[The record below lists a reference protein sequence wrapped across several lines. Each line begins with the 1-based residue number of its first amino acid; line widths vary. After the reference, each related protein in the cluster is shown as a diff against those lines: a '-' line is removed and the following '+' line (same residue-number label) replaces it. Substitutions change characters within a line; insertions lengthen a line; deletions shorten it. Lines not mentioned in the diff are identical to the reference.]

1 MNLRLPETDYEV
13 QRGKTI
19 EKKEDEMKQDKVR
32 RKKTRRIIGCFLIAS
47 ALLVS
52 TLPEMTLAATV
63 PTEAELKAK
72 IAKEEQNIKDYTAQV
87 ARDEQAYEDAVAA
100 RDAAAASKEQAAVQL
115 EKDKL
120 TLDTQAKA
128 YVDGKIK
135 EAWNARDKESFAND
149 NGSRFII
156 EHSDGTI
163 TYDNAYER
171 FLSANRVAEVRS
183 SSYYNSIISA
193 YEQKYGAGTFDRA
206 YTSALGYHNMMRALE
221 LLDECNS
228 IRASREE
235 LAKYYVGVKGVSV
248 PANVPQLRISPYMMT
263 GSAMCATLVSCQ
275 DPTEHIY
282 GAGSMG
288 GNGNSQII
296 QSAQK
301 RDDRDTI
308 RIADPYG
315 ALWTNENALKRQA
328 HNSAI
333 ANARSN
339 ATGIAIINPN
349 PYKAKAVFC
358 QDFTELNTSRW
369 KTYSVEEYRK
379 GLMESCRLMLI
390 VYNARAKAYDRCCET
405 YKNAVTAVND
415 AYNAL
420 QQSKK
425 DLFFANSHYKSYNS
439 QYESLYG
446 NKPATTQPSTQTP
459 VTTQPSTQAPKAD
472 STVLKKPAIKKVR
485 VKKTSATVTLKSA
498 GTGCKY
504 QYQVRK
510 VGKSKWTSKKSA
522 KTTVTFKKLQKN
534 SKYKVRAR
542 VYKKING
549 TTKYGPWRTVTVKT
563 TKKGSKTY
571 KY

>member
-1 MNLRLPETDYEV
+1 
-13 QRGKTI
+13 
-19 EKKEDEMKQDKVR
+19 MKQNR
-32 RKKTRRIIGCFLIAS
+32 IRSRKTSRIIGCFLIAS

-52 TLPEMTLAATV
+52 TLPEMTLAATL
-63 PTEAELKAK
+63 PTEEELKAK

-87 ARDEQAYEDAVAA
+87 ARDEQAYKDAGAA
-100 RDAAAASKEQAAVQL
+100 REAAAADRDWAAEQL

-120 TLDTQAKA
+120 TLDLQARA
-128 YVDGKIK
+128 YADGKIR
-135 EAWNARDKESFAND
+135 EAWNAGDKEAFAKD
-149 NGSRFII
+149 SGSRFII
-156 EHSDGTI
+156 EHSNGTI

-171 FLSANRVAEVRS
+171 FLSANRVANAKS
-183 SSYYNSIISA
+183 SSSYNSIISA
-193 YEQKYGAGTFDRA
+193 YEEKYGAGTFDRA

-235 LAKYYVGVKGVSV
+235 LAKYYVDVEGVSV
-248 PANVPQLRISPYMMT
+248 PDNVQQLRISPYMMT

-275 DPTEHIY
+275 NPTGHIY
-282 GAGSMG
+282 SAGSLG
-288 GNGNSQII
+288 GNGHDQII

-301 RDDRDTI
+301 SDDRTTI
-308 RIADPYG
+308 TLGDPYS
-315 ALWTNENALKRQA
+315 ALWSSENARKMQA

-333 ANARSN
+333 ADEDYT

-349 PYKAKAVFC
+349 PYKSKAVFC
-358 QDFTELNTSRW
+358 QDFTTLDTSRW
-369 KTYSVEEYRK
+369 KTYSVEEYRN
-379 GLMESCRLMLI
+379 GLTKSCQLKLT
-390 VYNARAKAYDRCCET
+390 VYNTRAKGYDRYCET
-405 YKNAVTAVND
+405 YKNAVTAEVD
-415 AYNAL
+415 AFNAL

-425 DLFFANSHYKSYNS
+425 DLVFANSNYKSYKS

-459 VTTQPSTQAPKAD
+459 AATQPSTQSPKASQPSPQAPKAD
-472 STVLKKPAIKKVR
+472 STVLKKPVIKKVR

-522 KTTVTFKKLQKN
+522 KTTVTFKKLKKN

-542 VYKKING
+542 VYKKISG

>member
-1 MNLRLPETDYEV
+1 
-13 QRGKTI
+13 
-19 EKKEDEMKQDKVR
+19 MKQNR
-32 RKKTRRIIGCFLIAS
+32 IRSRKTSRIIGCFLIAS

-52 TLPEMTLAATV
+52 TLPEMTLAATL
-63 PTEAELKAK
+63 PTEEELKAK

-87 ARDEQAYEDAVAA
+87 ARDEQAYEDAKAA
-100 RDAAAASKEQAAVQL
+100 RDAAATKRDQVAALL

-120 TLDTQAKA
+120 SLDTQARTYA
-128 YVDGKIK
+128 DGKIK
-135 EAWNARDKESFAND
+135 AAWNAGDKEAFARD

-156 EHSDGTI
+156 EHSNGTI

-171 FLSANRVAEVRS
+171 FLSANRVANAKS
-183 SSYYNSIISA
+183 SSSYNSIISA
-193 YEQKYGAGTFDRA
+193 YEEKYGTGTFDRA

-248 PANVPQLRISPYMMT
+248 PDNVQQLRISPYMMT

-275 DPTEHIY
+275 DPTGHIY
-282 GAGSMG
+282 SAGSLG
-288 GNGNSQII
+288 GNGHDQII
-296 QSAQK
+296 QSMQK
-301 RDDRDTI
+301 SDDRDTI

-315 ALWTNENALKRQA
+315 ALWTNENACKKQA

-333 ANARSN
+333 ADARSN

-358 QDFTELNTSRW
+358 QDFTELDTSRW
-369 KTYSVEEYRK
+369 KTYYVDEYRN
-379 GLMESCRLMLI
+379 GLVESCKVLLI
-390 VYNARAKAYDRCCET
+390 VYNTRAKGYDRCCET
-405 YKNAVTAVND
+405 YKNAVTAVIN

-425 DLFFANSHYKSYNS
+425 DLFFANSNYKSYKS

-446 NKPATTQPSTQTP
+446 NKPETTQPSTQTPATTQPSTQTP
-459 VTTQPSTQAPKAD
+459 KASQPTSQAPKAD
-472 STVLKKPAIKKVR
+472 STVLKKPIIKKVR

-522 KTTVTFKKLQKN
+522 KTTVTFKKLKKN

>member
-1 MNLRLPETDYEV
+1 MKYK
-13 QRGKTI
+13 GKKKQ
-19 EKKEDEMKQDKVR
+19 KKEDKMKQKGIR
-32 RKKTRRIIGCFLIAS
+32 SRKTSRIIGCFLIAS
-47 ALLVS
+47 VLLVS
-52 TLPEMTLAATV
+52 TLPEMTLAATP

-72 IAKEEQNIKDYTAQV
+72 IAKQEQNIKDCTAQL
-87 ARDEQAYEDAVAA
+87 ARDEQAYEDARAAIDEAVAK
-100 RDAAAASKEQAAVQL
+100 RDWSAAQL
-115 EKDKL
+115 ERTKLSLDKI
-120 TLDTQAKA
+120 ARA
-128 YVDGKIK
+128 YADDKIK
-135 EAWNARDKESFAND
+135 AAWKAGDKEAFAKD
-149 NGSRFII
+149 NSSRFII

-163 TYDNAYER
+163 TYDNAYEQ
-171 FLSANRVAEVRS
+171 FLSANRVADVKSS
-183 SSYYNSIISA
+183 SSYNSIVSA
-193 YEQKYGAGTFDRA
+193 YEKKYGTGTFDRA

-235 LAKYYVGVKGVSV
+235 LAKYYVNVKGVPV

-275 DPTEHIY
+275 DPTGHIY
-282 GAGSMG
+282 SAGSLG
-288 GNGNSQII
+288 GNGHDQII
-296 QSAQK
+296 QSVQ
-301 RDDRDTI
+301 RSDDRDTI
-308 RIADPYG
+308 TIADPYC
-315 ALWTNENALKRQA
+315 ALWSSENARKMQS

-333 ANARSN
+333 ADEDYT

-349 PYKAKAVFC
+349 PYKSKAVFC
-358 QDFTELNTSRW
+358 QDFTTLDISRW
-369 KTYSVEEYRK
+369 NTYSVEEYRD
-379 GLMESCRLMLI
+379 GLVKSCKVMLTI
-390 VYNARAKAYDRCCET
+390 YNISAADYNRSCEAYR
-405 YKNAVTAVND
+405 NAVTAQND
-415 AYNAL
+415 AFDAL

-425 DLFFANSHYKSYNS
+425 ELLFANSYYNS
-439 QYESLYG
+439 YKREYESLYG
-446 NKPATTQPSTQTP
+446 NKPAATQPSTQKP
-459 VTTQPSTQAPKAD
+459 AATQPSTQAPKAD
-472 STVLKKPAIKKVR
+472 ATVLKKPVIKKVR

-522 KTTVTFKKLQKN
+522 KTTVTFKKLKKN